1 MPAVN
6 TQHHIY
12 TRLIERWSMVRDAV
26 EGEYAVKA
34 AGTSYLPKLTGQ
46 VESEYNAYKIRALFF
61 EATRRTLNGLVGMV
75 TRKVPTIEASKSTQE
90 GYLKTLTK
98 DGQSLVALASIVM
111 REVLML
117 NKYGLMADLP
127 PIISKDAEP
136 WLIGYTAESMINWK
150 FGLNEVGNKV
160 LHRMVLQENYEAVD
174 PGDRFKSEE
183 KEQWRVLELLPR
195 ELAEID
201 ALGTDVVMPA
211 QPAGTNMIYRVQVWR
226 FKKDS
231 PDAIQAATPSAEEF
245 IMHDEFFP
253 AFQGKAMTEIPFVI
267 VTAEDED
274 KEDQK
279 PPLEG
284 LSSVNM
290 SHYRTSADLEH
301 GRHFTALPTP
311 YIIGLS
317 EQQDL
322 TIGSSKAWII
332 SGASANEVKVGMLEF
347 TGQGL
352 KALEHAME
360 EKQSQM
366 AILGA
371 RLLEESKKA
380 SEAFETHQLR
390 AAGEHSIL
398 ASVTTG
404 VSEGINEALAIISEW
419 DPSLGEI
426 HMQLN
431 TDFIVIGMDPQ
442 MLTAMVASLQASRMS
457 FKTFFFN
464 MQQRGMYP
472 DGYTEEDELAQIEV
486 DSVAAAEG
494 EVDNLEE
501 EIPVDGQ
508 GEEDDDDGSDAE
520 NADEASV

>member
-6 TQHHIY
+6 TRHHIY
-12 TRLIERWSMVRDAV
+12 EKLIPRWQMVRDAV

-34 AGTSYLPKLTGQ
+34 AGTTYLPKLTGQ
-46 VESEYNAYKIRALFF
+46 DDTAFTAYKMRALFF

-75 TRKVPTIEASKSTQE
+75 TRKAPGIEAKQTSLDGFLQTI
-90 GYLKTLTK
+90 TK
-98 DGQSLVALASIVM
+98 DGQSLNALASIVM
-111 REVLML
+111 RETLML
-117 NKYGLMADLP
+117 NKYGLLADLP
-127 PIISKDAEP
+127 PVITVDAEP
-136 WLIGYTAESMINWK
+136 WLIGYTAETMINWK
-150 FGLNEVGNKV
+150 FGLDEDGRKV
-160 LHRMVLQENYEAVD
+160 LHRMVLEEDYDQID
-174 PGDRFKSEE
+174 PEDRFKVD
-183 KEQWRVLELLPR
+183 KKKQWRVLEILPR
-195 ELAEID
+195 ELVEID
-201 ALGTDVVMPA
+201 NMGKPDVVMPV
-211 QPAGTNMIYRVQVWR
+211 QPAGTAFIYRVQVWR
-226 FKKDS
+226 LKKDS
-231 PDAIQAATPSAEEF
+231 LIRTDAAGASAEEF
-245 IMHDEFFP
+245 FLFEEFFP
-253 AFQGKAMTEIPFVI
+253 AFQGNAMTAIPFVI

-284 LSSVNM
+284 LASVNM
-290 SHYRTSADLEH
+290 SHYRSSADLEH

-311 YIIGLS
+311 YVIGLS
-317 EQQDL
+317 EQQEL
-322 TIGSSKAWII
+322 TIGSSKAWMIT
-332 SGASANEVKVGMLEF
+332 GASKNEVEVGMLEF
-347 TGQGL
+347 TGSGL
-352 KALEHAME
+352 EALENAME

-404 VSEGINEALAIISEW
+404 VSEGINEALLIIFEW
-419 DPSLGEI
+419 DPSLGEMSI
-426 HMQLN
+426 QLN

-442 MLTAMVASLQASRMS
+442 MLTSMVAALQGGRMS

-486 DSVAAAEG
+486 DNVA
-494 EVDNLEE
+494 NQEE
-501 EIPVDGQ
+501 EPDDLGG
-508 GEEDDDDGSDAE
+508 GEEE
-520 NADEASV
+520 EEEEEEEE